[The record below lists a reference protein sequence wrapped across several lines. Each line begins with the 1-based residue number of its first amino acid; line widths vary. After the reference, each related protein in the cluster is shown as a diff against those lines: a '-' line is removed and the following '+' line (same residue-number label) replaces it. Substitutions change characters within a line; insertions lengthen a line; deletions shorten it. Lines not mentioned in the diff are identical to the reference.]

1 MNRSQ
6 MMPLQNNF
14 NQLNNHFM
22 NMNLNNYQ
30 HFMNNN
36 FNQMNNKLNS
46 QQTNNMNNNLIN
58 ELNQYKNENKK
69 LKEQIN
75 NLQQKINLLNDN
87 LVTANQN
94 IINLQKQQVNYIN
107 QINNLKNQIKDKE
120 RELNDQ
126 KKNKDGY
133 VNYNNIMVVHF
144 NSGDGKIDHGIKC
157 LPTETFAEVEEKLY
171 KIYDEYREAYN
182 NTFLANGNVIKRFKT
197 MSENK
202 IKNGDKIQ
210 LQDLNEKYLNFHH

>member
-1 MNRSQ
+1 

-14 NQLNNHFM
+14 NQLNNNFM
-22 NMNLNNYQ
+22 NMNLNNNQ
-30 HFMNNN
+30 NFMNNN
-36 FNQMNNKLNS
+36 FNQMNNNMNV
-46 QQTNNMNNNLIN
+46 QPMNNMNNNLIN
-58 ELNQYKNENKK
+58 ELNQYKNENKQ

-107 QINNLKNQIKDKE
+107 QINNLNIQLMNKVKE
-120 RELNDQ
+120 LDDL
-126 KKNKDGY
+126 KKNKSKDGY
-133 VNYNNIMVVHF
+133 VNYKNIMVVHF

-171 KIYDEYREAYN
+171 KIYDEYRETN
-182 NTFLANGNVIKRFKT
+182 NMFLAKGNIIKRFKKI
-197 MSENK
+197 SENN
-202 IKNGDKIQ
+202 IKDGDKIQ
-210 LQDLNEKYLNFHH
+210 LQNFNE